1 MPASKWL
8 PIYKGAEPWE
18 VITFPPAFDELGRRL
33 APKPPEGTIIDWWK
47 MPKDT
52 WPLEAPWEPKV
63 FGCWPASK
71 ITMSEDLKPSI
82 WPGPHRSPPFGFIK
96 LKMPGEKDTT
106 GLQIPFTNFKIHMRP
121 EFDHFRVMARHTPM
135 GIKYFLYDQ
144 NWDLQEYEYK
154 KYRAALK
161 TRKQEQFME
170 MLADEIRRTNSER
183 KRPTK
188 DLF

>member
-1 MPASKWL
+1 MPWGPLYYLMPASKWL

-121 EFDHFRVMARHTPM
+121 EAFEAGSIGAGARS
-135 GIKYFLYDQ
+135 
-144 NWDLQEYEYK
+144 
-154 KYRAALK
+154 
-161 TRKQEQFME
+161 
-170 MLADEIRRTNSER
+170 RRPAREGG
-183 KRPTK
+183 P
-188 DLF
+188 